1 MTTCLCIRAERDQ
14 LLYYPVQLYA
24 EKRRRKKLQI
34 QKRLLPVSPEGVQLE
49 YDALLLR
56 RDLASLEVGPQVVH
70 PPEPA
75 ALPCPV
81 EACTYEHEHTQRKR
95 DCVKQLL

>member
-1 MTTCLCIRAERDQ
+1 MQ
-14 LLYYPVQLYA
+14 
-24 EKRRRKKLQI
+24 KKGGKTLQI
-34 QKRLLPVSPEGVQLE
+34 LKRLLPVSPEGVQLE

-75 ALPCPV
+75 ALAASLQTCIKPGQCQTLGV
-81 EACTYEHEHTQRKR
+81 RWELNHA
-95 DCVKQLL
+95 